1 MLFPKKVKYR
11 KWRTARKNPKKL
23 AASVATRGITVA
35 FGAHALKA
43 TSQARI
49 TSNQIEAARR
59 VMSRAIGKTGR
70 IWVRVFPDRPFT
82 RKGAEVPM
90 GAGKGNPEGF
100 VVEVKPGRVLFEVDG
115 VTPAMA
121 KEAFRKATAKLP
133 VKTTMVSR

>member
-11 KWRTARKNPKKL
+11 KWRSARKNPKKL
-23 AASVATRGITVA
+23 AASVATRGITVS

-59 VMSRAIGKTGR
+59 VIARSTGKSGR
-70 IWVRVFPDRPFT
+70 IWVRIFPDRPFT
-82 RKGAEVPM
+82 QKGAETPM
-90 GAGKGNPEGF
+90 GSGKGNPVGF

-115 VTPAMA
+115 VSYDMA

-133 VKTTMVSR
+133 VKTTVVSR